1 MCHAAACKEAKL
13 CDSGAAE
20 TLKSARGDGLKAIY
34 CRYCEQEMAKSV
46 PIRGLFFEKRLCY
59 TLIRARGE
67 AILRGSRRTRQTR
80 S

>member
-1 MCHAAACKEAKL
+1 MHKGKL
-13 CDSGAAE
+13 CGSGAAE
-20 TLKSARGDGLKAIY
+20 TLKSVRGDGRKAVY
-34 CRYCEQEMAKSV
+34 CRYCERELAKSV

-67 AILRGSRRTRQTR
+67 TIPRGSRRTRQTR